1 MYDEHSRTQTV
12 NPITLTTLPTMD
24 RLDVAVC
31 TAYRTAFLDALND
44 GRAKP
49 LLIPFS
55 ILGTSVVPT
64 LWLTIPH
71 TSRPWVYQTRWL
83 VMAFVICFNVH
94 VTQTASS
101 TNFACAYV
109 VGLMAT
115 WGTILTMHLLIWRR
129 PQFDAARVIKVK
141 LGKKTVKGEN
151 GNLKADNEHMGEDGL
166 RQRKQNAVAVSYG
179 DCDGANDEKEKDEH
193 HYIWQTF
200 PEKGTFLD
208 RLGWALDLSLSFRG
222 AGWNYAITSIPRPPI
237 PRPIQHSSPVSIT
250 TIPQKTPSGHAI
262 PLSEAQ
268 LLTSRLARIASCYL
282 ILDLLSVQMMKD
294 PYFIQG
300 PHIPHPNS
308 PLLLLYRECMSLVGI
323 WAAIN
328 AVFNLTDVAQYYFL
342 KTFFPSRAAL
352 WHYASTFGSVSEIF
366 NRGLAGWWGA
376 WWHQTFRLEFLGP
389 SIYLLQNGY
398 IKRGTQT
405 ADAVGLFASFIQS
418 GLMHAAG
425 SVSSIPHTKPWRS
438 MVFFLLQGTGIVLQ
452 QRLAL
457 CLRRTMG
464 SSPRIVRQLGNG
476 LFCLAW
482 LYMTAPFFIDDVAS
496 TGLWMFEPVPISP
509 LRYMGFGHPEDPWWR
524 WDRDHLPKWY
534 PAKHWWEV
542 GIAL

>member
-24 RLDVAVC
+24 RLDVAVR

-115 WGTILTMHLLIWRR
+115 WGTILTMNLLIWRR

-222 AGWNYAITSIPRPPI
+222 AGTY
-237 PRPIQHSSPVSIT
+237 
-250 TIPQKTPSGHAI
+250 
-262 PLSEAQ
+262 
-268 LLTSRLARIASCYL
+268 SCR
-282 ILDLLSVQMMKD
+282 DL
-294 PYFIQG
+294 
-300 PHIPHPNS
+300 
-308 PLLLLYRECMSLVGI
+308 
-323 WAAIN
+323 
-328 AVFNLTDVAQYYFL
+328 
-342 KTFFPSRAAL
+342 
-352 WHYASTFGSVSEIF
+352 
-366 NRGLAGWWGA
+366 
-376 WWHQTFRLEFLGP
+376 
-389 SIYLLQNGY
+389 
-398 IKRGTQT
+398 
-405 ADAVGLFASFIQS
+405 
-418 GLMHAAG
+418 
-425 SVSSIPHTKPWRS
+425 
-438 MVFFLLQGTGIVLQ
+438 
-452 QRLAL
+452 
-457 CLRRTMG
+457 
-464 SSPRIVRQLGNG
+464 
-476 LFCLAW
+476 
-482 LYMTAPFFIDDVAS
+482 
-496 TGLWMFEPVPISP
+496 
-509 LRYMGFGHPEDPWWR
+509 
-524 WDRDHLPKWY
+524 
-534 PAKHWWEV
+534 
-542 GIAL
+542 